1 VILSGK
7 DLDDARRLMRLL
19 AQEPDSS
26 GVGLDSADRPRIAR
40 EALIGVARVE
50 LEMRSARLQLL
61 PEGMFGEPA
70 WEILLLLYIEQQ
82 GTRLNISGLST
93 ILQLPPTSVLRWLNY
108 LEERQF
114 VLREDHP
121 TDQRS
126 VFIKL
131 TPLATEALDRYLS
144 KWIAKRS

>member
-1 VILSGK
+1 
-7 DLDDARRLMRLL
+7 
-19 AQEPDSS
+19 
-26 GVGLDSADRPRIAR
+26 
-40 EALIGVARVE
+40 VE